1 MIMEKIIM
9 TKKEFADFMEV
20 KSLVDSV
27 DAMLQT
33 AQIMEENGDL
43 TVDNFVSL
51 LAGIYGESIVR
62 YNELVT
68 KHGLNEKSIDDIEV
82 K

>member
-20 KSLVDSV
+20 KVLVDSV

-33 AQIMEENGDL
+33 AQLMEENGDL
-43 TVDNFVSL
+43 TVDNFVGL
-51 LAGIYGESIVR
+51 LTGIFGESIVR

-68 KHGLNEKSIDDIEV
+68 KHGLNEKSMDDIEV

>member
-1 MIMEKIIM
+1 MEKIIM
-9 TKKEFADFMEV
+9 TKKEFADFMEI

-33 AQIMEENGDL
+33 ADAMEENGDL
-43 TVDNFVSL
+43 TVDNFVGL
-51 LAGIYGESIVR
+51 LIGIYGESIVR
-62 YNELVT
+62 YNELVA

-82 K
+82 R

>member
-1 MIMEKIIM
+1 MIMEKITM
-9 TKKEFADFMEV
+9 TKKEFADLIEV

-27 DAMLQT
+27 AAMLETVQL
-33 AQIMEENGDL
+33 MEENGDL
-43 TVDNFVSL
+43 TVDNFVGL
-51 LAGIYGESIVR
+51 LTGIFGETIVR

-68 KHGLNEKSIDDIEV
+68 KHGLNEKSIDDIEI

>member
-1 MIMEKIIM
+1 MEKIIM
-9 TKKEFADFMEV
+9 TKKEFEDFMDI

-27 DAMLQT
+27 AWLQ
-33 AQIMEENGDL
+33 AKQLKEENGDL
-43 TVDNFVSL
+43 AIDNFVSL

-62 YNELVT
+62 YKELVT
-68 KHGLNEKSIDDIEV
+68 KYGEKFMDYIEV

>member
-1 MIMEKIIM
+1 MEKIIM
-9 TKKEFADFMEV
+9 TKREFADLIEV

-33 AQIMEENGDL
+33 LQLMEENGDL
-43 TVDNFVSL
+43 TVDNFVGL
-51 LAGIYGESIVR
+51 LTGIFGETIVR

>member
-1 MIMEKIIM
+1 MSKITM
-9 TKKEFADFMEV
+9 TKKEFADFMET
-20 KSLVDSV
+20 KALIDLV

-33 AQIMEENGDL
+33 ADAMEENGDL
-43 TVDNFVSL
+43 TIDNFISL
-51 LAGIYGESIVR
+51 LIGIYGESIIG

-68 KHGLNEKSIDDIEV
+68 KYGLNEKSMDDIEV

>member
-9 TKKEFADFMEV
+9 TKREFADFMEV

-33 AQIMEENGDL
+33 ADKMEENGDL
-43 TVDNFVSL
+43 TVDNFVGL
-51 LAGIYGESIVR
+51 LIGIYGESIVR

-68 KHGLNEKSIDDIEV
+68 KHGNNEKSMDDIEIR
-82 K
+82 

>member
-1 MIMEKIIM
+1 MEEKIIM
-9 TKKEFADFMEV
+9 TKKEFADLIEV

-33 AQIMEENGDL
+33 AQLMEENGDL
-43 TVDNFVSL
+43 TVDNFVGL
-51 LAGIYGESIVR
+51 LTGIFGETIVR

>member
-9 TKKEFADFMEV
+9 TKKEFADLMEV
-20 KSLVDSV
+20 KTLVDSV
-27 DAMLQT
+27 DALLQT
-33 AQIMEENGDL
+33 VQLMEENGDL
-43 TVDNFVSL
+43 TVDNFVGL
-51 LAGIYGESIVR
+51 LTGIFGESIVR

-82 K
+82 R

>member
-1 MIMEKIIM
+1 MDKITM
-9 TKKEFADFMEV
+9 TKKEFADLMEI

-33 AQIMEENGDL
+33 AQLMEENGDL
-43 TVDNFVSL
+43 TVDNFVGL
-51 LAGIYGESIVR
+51 LTGIYGESIVR
-62 YNELVT
+62 YNELVA

-82 K
+82 R

>member
-1 MIMEKIIM
+1 MDKIIM
-9 TKKEFADFMEV
+9 TKKEFADLIEI

-33 AQIMEENGDL
+33 AQLMEKNGDL
-43 TVDNFVSL
+43 TVDNFVGL
-51 LAGIYGESIVR
+51 LTGIYGESIVR
-62 YNELVT
+62 YNALVT

-82 K
+82 R

>member
-1 MIMEKIIM
+1 MEKIIM
-9 TKKEFADFMEV
+9 TKKEFANLIEV

-33 AQIMEENGDL
+33 AQLMEENGDL
-43 TVDNFVSL
+43 TVDNFVGL
-51 LAGIYGESIVR
+51 LTGIYGESIVR
-62 YNELVT
+62 YNEIVT
-68 KHGLNEKSIDDIEV
+68 KHGLNEKSIDDIEI

>member
-1 MIMEKIIM
+1 MEKIVM
-9 TKKEFADFMEV
+9 TKKEFANLIEV

-33 AQIMEENGDL
+33 AQLMEENGDL
-43 TVDNFVSL
+43 TVDNFVGL
-51 LAGIYGESIVR
+51 LTGIYGESIVR

-68 KHGLNEKSIDDIEV
+68 KHGLNEKSMDDIEV
-82 K
+82 R

>member
-1 MIMEKIIM
+1 MEKIIM
-9 TKKEFADFMEV
+9 TKKEFADLIEI

-27 DAMLQT
+27 DAMIQT
-33 AQIMEENGDL
+33 ADMMEKNGDL
-43 TVDNFVSL
+43 TVDNFVGL

-82 K
+82 R

>member
-1 MIMEKIIM
+1 MEKIIM
-9 TKKEFADFMEV
+9 TKKEFANLIEV

-33 AQIMEENGDL
+33 AQLMEENGDL
-43 TVDNFVSL
+43 TVDNFVGL
-51 LAGIYGESIVR
+51 LTGIYGESIVR
-62 YNELVT
+62 YNEIVA

-82 K
+82 R

>member
-1 MIMEKIIM
+1 MIMEKIVM

-20 KSLVDSV
+20 KSLVDSI

-43 TVDNFVSL
+43 TMDNFISL
-51 LAGIYGESIVR
+51 LTGIFGESIVR

-68 KHGLNEKSIDDIEV
+68 KHGLNEKSMDDIEV
-82 K
+82 R

>member
-1 MIMEKIIM
+1 MEKIIM
-9 TKKEFADFMEV
+9 TKKEFANLIEV

-33 AQIMEENGDL
+33 AQLMEENGDL
-43 TVDNFVSL
+43 TVDNFVGL
-51 LAGIYGESIVR
+51 LTGIFGESIVR
-62 YNELVT
+62 YNEIVT
-68 KHGLNEKSIDDIEV
+68 KYGLNEKSIDDIEI

>member
-1 MIMEKIIM
+1 MEEKIIM
-9 TKKEFADFMEV
+9 TKKEFADLIEV

-33 AQIMEENGDL
+33 AQLMEENGDL
-43 TVDNFVSL
+43 TVDNFVGL
-51 LAGIYGESIVR
+51 LTGIFGESIVR

-68 KHGLNEKSIDDIEV
+68 KHGLNEKSIDDI
-82 K
+82 KIIY

>member
-1 MIMEKIIM
+1 M
-9 TKKEFADFMEV
+9 TKKEFANLIEV

-33 AQIMEENGDL
+33 AQLMEENGDL
-43 TVDNFVSL
+43 TVDNFVGL
-51 LAGIYGESIVR
+51 LTGIFGESIVR

-82 K
+82 R

>member
-1 MIMEKIIM
+1 MDKITM
-9 TKKEFADFMEV
+9 TKNEFADLIEI

-33 AQIMEENGDL
+33 AQLMEENEDL
-43 TVDNFVSL
+43 TVDNFVGL
-51 LAGIYGESIVR
+51 LTGIYGESIVR
-62 YNELVT
+62 YNELIT

-82 K
+82 R

>member
-1 MIMEKIIM
+1 MEKIIM
-9 TKKEFADFMEV
+9 TKKEFSNLIEV

-33 AQIMEENGDL
+33 VQLMEENGDL
-43 TVDNFVSL
+43 TVDNFVGL
-51 LAGIYGESIVR
+51 LTGIFGESIVR

-82 K
+82 R

>member
-33 AQIMEENGDL
+33 AQIMEENEDL
-43 TVDNFVSL
+43 TMDNFISIL
-51 LAGIYGESIVR
+51 TGIYGESIVR

-68 KHGLNEKSIDDIEV
+68 KHGLNEKSMDDIEV
-82 K
+82 R

>member
-1 MIMEKIIM
+1 MEKITM
-9 TKKEFADFMEV
+9 TKKEFADLIEV

-33 AQIMEENGDL
+33 VQLMEENEDL
-43 TVDNFVSL
+43 TVDNFVGL
-51 LAGIYGESIVR
+51 LTGIFGESIVR

-82 K
+82 R

>member
-1 MIMEKIIM
+1 MEKITM
-9 TKKEFADFMEV
+9 TKKEFADLIEV

-33 AQIMEENGDL
+33 IQLMEENEDL
-43 TVDNFVSL
+43 TVDNFVGL
-51 LAGIYGESIVR
+51 LTGIFGESIVR

-82 K
+82 R

>member
-1 MIMEKIIM
+1 MEKIIM
-9 TKKEFADFMEV
+9 TKKEFADLIEI

-33 AQIMEENGDL
+33 AQMMEENGDL
-43 TVDNFVSL
+43 TMDNFVGL
-51 LAGIYGESIVR
+51 LTGIYGESIVR

-68 KHGLNEKSIDDIEV
+68 KYGLNEKSMDDIEV

>member
-1 MIMEKIIM
+1 MEKIIM
-9 TKKEFADFMEV
+9 TKKEFADLIEV

-33 AQIMEENGDL
+33 AQLMEENGDL

-68 KHGLNEKSIDDIEV
+68 KHGLNEKSMDDIEI

>member
-1 MIMEKIIM
+1 MDKITM
-9 TKKEFADFMEV
+9 TKKEFADLIEI
-20 KSLVDSV
+20 KSIVDSV

-33 AQIMEENGDL
+33 AQLMEENGDL
-43 TVDNFVSL
+43 TVDNFVGL
-51 LAGIYGESIVR
+51 LTGIYGESIVR

-82 K
+82 R

>member
-1 MIMEKIIM
+1 MDKIIM
-9 TKKEFADFMEV
+9 TKKEFADLIEI

-33 AQIMEENGDL
+33 AQLMEENGDL
-43 TVDNFVSL
+43 TVDNFVGL
-51 LAGIYGESIVR
+51 LTGIFGESIVR

-68 KHGLNEKSIDDIEV
+68 KHGLNEKSMDDIEV
-82 K
+82 R

>member
-1 MIMEKIIM
+1 MEKITM
-9 TKKEFADFMEV
+9 TKKEFADLIEV

-27 DAMLQT
+27 AAMLETVQL
-33 AQIMEENGDL
+33 MEENGDL
-43 TVDNFVSL
+43 TVDNFVGL
-51 LAGIYGESIVR
+51 LTGIFGESIVR

>member
-1 MIMEKIIM
+1 MSKVTM

-20 KSLVDSV
+20 KSLVDSI

-33 AQIMEENGDL
+33 AQAMEENGDL
-43 TVDNFVSL
+43 TVENFISL
-51 LAGIYGESIVR
+51 LTGIYGGSVCK
-62 YNELVT
+62 YNNLVT
-68 KHGLNEKSIDDIEV
+68 KYGLNEKSIDDIEV